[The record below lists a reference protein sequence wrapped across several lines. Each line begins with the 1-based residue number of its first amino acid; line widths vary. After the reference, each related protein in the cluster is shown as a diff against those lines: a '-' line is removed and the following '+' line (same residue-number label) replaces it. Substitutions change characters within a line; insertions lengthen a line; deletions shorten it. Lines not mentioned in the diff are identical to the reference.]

1 MTEVSRD
8 GSSSV
13 ELAWVADA
21 VEVRGEVDLSTADRF
36 AEGLRAASS
45 LRDGDLVLD
54 LHSLVFM
61 DSSGLHALIEAADKV
76 GPARTI
82 ILRGARG
89 GVRRLLEIAGIK
101 RIDGFRLED

>member
-1 MTEVSRD
+1 MTDASKD
-8 GSSSV
+8 GSASV
-13 ELAWVADA
+13 ELAWVAVA

-54 LHSLVFM
+54 LRSLVFM
-61 DSSGLHALIEAADKV
+61 DSSGLHALIETANQF

-89 GVRRLLEIAGIK
+89 GVRRLLKIAGIR